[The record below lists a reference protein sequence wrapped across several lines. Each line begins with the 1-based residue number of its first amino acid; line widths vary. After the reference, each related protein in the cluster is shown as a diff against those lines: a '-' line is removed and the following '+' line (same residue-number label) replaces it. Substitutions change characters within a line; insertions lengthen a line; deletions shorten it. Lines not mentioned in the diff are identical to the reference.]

1 MSNLSIHLPASR
13 ASFSDGYKLS
23 VFQLWYR
30 LGKCPARKLYDNVE
44 DDPITK
50 DRPSLNT
57 LQAWIKA
64 EFAERAEILDK
75 QVELEIQGRLVEE
88 KVAMLERH
96 TKTATRM
103 QEMANDY
110 LEAHAEDL
118 KIPNAVRLLVE
129 GIRIESESRGIPQVL
144 RKMINKSDE
153 ELMKDLQA
161 IVANSTLTIEPNED
175 EE

>member
-1 MSNLSIHLPASR
+1 MLVNKPASR

-30 LGKCPARKLYDNVE
+30 LGKCTPRMLYDNIE

-50 DRPSLNT
+50 ERPTLNT
-57 LQAWIKA
+57 LQTWVKS

-96 TKTATRM
+96 TKTALQM
-103 QEMANDY
+103 QAMAENY
-110 LEAHAEDL
+110 LQEHSEDL
-118 KIPNAVRLLVE
+118 KVPNAVRLLVE

-144 RKMINKSDE
+144 KKMINKSDE
-153 ELMKDLQA
+153 ELLKELQA
-161 IVANSTLTIEPNED
+161 IVANSTLTIEPAD
-175 EE
+175 EEE